1 MIGNPEVLGDGI
13 PGEKLGAHQL
23 HTHPAEALMT
33 TVPGSRAILEVG
45 CSRQAITL
53 ISPEDECA
61 GEAYYPYLTF
71 PLITMIDAAGIS

>member
-1 MIGNPEVLGDGI
+1 
-13 PGEKLGAHQL
+13 
-23 HTHPAEALMT
+23 MT